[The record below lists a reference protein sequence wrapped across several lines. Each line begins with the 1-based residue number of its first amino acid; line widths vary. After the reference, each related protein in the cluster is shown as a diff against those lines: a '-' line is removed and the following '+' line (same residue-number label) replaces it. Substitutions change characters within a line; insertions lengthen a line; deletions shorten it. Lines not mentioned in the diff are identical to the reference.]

1 MFAQGGMSSLQA
13 IRSATLNGAEHL
25 GMAKEIGSLETG
37 KLADMLI
44 LDANPLDDIRNTEK
58 IKYVII
64 NGRVYDTETMNET
77 ISREKARNLFWW
89 QMSRSESFSIPMGD
103 VETYTF
109 THPECD

>member
-1 MFAQGGMSSLQA
+1 MG
-13 IRSATLNGAEHL
+13 
-25 GMAKEIGSLETG
+25 KELGSLETG

-58 IKYVII
+58 IKYVIV

-77 ISREKARNLFWW
+77 ISREKARSLFWW
-89 QMSRSESFSIPMGD
+89 QMNRSGSFTIPQGN